1 MDTLYEILSTFRKN
15 KLRTALTGFAV
26 AWGIFILI
34 VLLGAGNGL
43 MNAVR
48 ANFEDQTVNT
58 VMIWPGW
65 TSKPHQGFR
74 PGRRVQFELDD
85 LDYLKKQFPQN
96 ISIIVPTL
104 SFRNQTVSVG
114 VNNTVNRIVGIHPE
128 LSIIHGFRVLSGNG
142 RFINQMDINENRKV
156 AVIHPRTANILF
168 PNQEAIGQ
176 FIRVGAILFQVVGI
190 YEDNSDNEGGGGHR
204 IFVPFTTAREVFI
217 AGPFVHEIA
226 MVVENLPT
234 KTDNENFNE
243 ELRKALARK
252 KQFDPTDNSA
262 IWIWNRF
269 ENYLQTNM
277 IFNVLSIAIWIIG
290 LFTLISGIVGVSN
303 IMLISVKERTKE
315 FGIRKAIGATP
326 ASILKVVV
334 LESIIITAVFG
345 YIGMLLG
352 IGVTE
357 GINALME
364 AQQSAGGS
372 NDMQL
377 FTNPT
382 VDLGIA
388 IGATLTLIIAGT
400 LAGFFPAR
408 NAVLI
413 KPVTA
418 LSAK

>member
-26 AWGIFILI
+26 AWGIFMLI

-43 MNAVR
+43 MNGMKN
-48 ANFEDQTVNT
+48 NFEGRAINFVK
-58 VMIWPGW
+58 IWPGR
-65 TSKPHQGFR
+65 TSIPHQGLKV
-74 PGRRVQFELDD
+74 GRNIRFEMDD
-85 LDYLKKQFPQN
+85 LDYLKNQFSDI
-96 ISIIVPTL
+96 ISTIVPQVT
-104 SFRNQTVSVG
+104 SWNRTVSFGANYSVIELDG
-114 VNNTVNRIVGIHPE
+114 LYPEHAIIDGYRI
-128 LSIIHGFRVLSGNG
+128 SQGNG
-142 RFINQMDINENRKV
+142 RFINQHDINERRKV
-156 AVIHPRTANILF
+156 VILHPQIATVLF
-168 PNQEAIGQ
+168 PNQDALGQ
-176 FIRVGAILFQVVGI
+176 FVRIDQILFQVVGI
-190 YEDNSDNEGGGGHR
+190 FDEPEFGQQTRGL
-204 IFVPFTTAREVFI
+204 IIPFTTAREVFNVGFWI
-217 AGPFVHEIA
+217 RSIA
-226 MVVENLPT
+226 MIVEGLTT
-234 KTDNENFNE
+234 KEQNEKFNE
-243 ELRKALARK
+243 DLKKALAQK
-252 KQFDPTDNSA
+252 KQFSPNDNNA
-262 IWIWNRF
+262 VWIWNRY

-277 IFNVLSIAIWIIG
+277 IMNVLSIAIWIIG

-315 FGIRKAIGATP
+315 FGIRKAIGASP

-345 YIGMLLG
+345 YIGMFLG
-352 IGVTE
+352 IGLTE
-357 GINALME
+357 GINAMME
-364 AQQSAGGS
+364 AQQSAGGGD
-372 NDMQL
+372 DMQV

-388 IGATLTLIIAGT
+388 IGATLTLVIAGT